1 MVSRMDRNIVKEILR
16 ECYPRNLNPN
26 ENFVMYVVK
35 LLLLDPNWDIT
46 ENVLTSRSNV
56 QKLVYHIINQLESK
70 DSVEMMTLKM
80 QFYFMWS
87 TDNIDQVLS
96 SHRSSLF
103 RRLTPIRDQICITI
117 PPSAETEMDV
127 LKRLIVVYVV
137 FLSGLGNPMKEEVF
151 LEGLCALKSIMNDEE
166 IKEFCEYPQEQKESQ
181 LEELSRVVS
190 GIRLFNRYCDKG
202 GAGIP
207 NLTDMFK
214 EAVKVVKEEMSIA
227 LIKILSKVNT
237 LTNVFEKY
245 YALRKSTKMY
255 FLENVFP
262 SHVDPEYVEQ
272 CKDMLIHFRQYEL
285 FIRKVMQCID
295 SLNEKVS
302 EIEEELQ
309 VLLEHIFKVVS
320 SRLSVPVVV
329 IFPLFNQLSNLW
341 TNLQHQVILLSRY
354 STIVSNLENYSKSM
368 EFNQTFFD
376 DLLRTKIND
385 ENRLRERTSVCLIP
399 TSTIAIFLGE
409 EDNGSDENIIDLD
422 SIEYEYLG
430 FCCWK
435 LVETGGI
442 LFPGIPQIGVSY
454 YNNKY
459 YALSSAEAFTC
470 FSKKPDEYVNHVLN
484 LARRKPQ
491 LIHFLGLHESLSAM
505 SDVKRL
511 VEEKHFFKKT
521 ENKGI
526 QSDDSYTIPA
536 NKTRHYKWNVW
547 DLKREVLLMCNLTKC
562 KTTSTQTVKSH
573 STNSIR
579 TTTVISR
586 EQDTQTHV
594 DKFTNVPAPSN
605 FVFGLRGRKD
615 DKQFVID
622 LTRSI
627 TK

>member
-1 MVSRMDRNIVKEILR
+1 MLPQEFSSKRKLR
-16 ECYPRNLNPN
+16 H
-26 ENFVMYVVK
+26 VK

-87 TDNIDQVLS
+87 TENIDQVLLN
-96 SHRSSLF
+96 HRSSLF
-103 RRLTPIRDQICITI
+103 RRLTLIRDEICSAI
-117 PPSAETEMDV
+117 PPSKEAEMDK
-127 LKRLIVVYVV
+127 LKRLIVVYIV

-166 IKEFCEYPQEQKESQ
+166 IKEFCEYPQEQKVMQ
-181 LEELSRVVS
+181 LEELNRVVG
-190 GIRLFNRYCDKG
+190 GIRLFNRFCDKG

-207 NLTDMFK
+207 NLTEMFK
-214 EAVKVVKEEMSIA
+214 EAVRVVKEEMSIA
-227 LIKILSKVNT
+227 LIKILGKVNT

-245 YALRKSTKMY
+245 YALRKGKIY

-285 FIRKVMQCID
+285 FVRRVMQCID

-302 EIEEELQ
+302 DIEEELQ
-309 VLLEHIFKVVS
+309 AALDHIFKVVS
-320 SRLSVPVVV
+320 SRLSVPVVI
-329 IFPLFNQLSNLW
+329 IFPLFNDLSNLW
-341 TNLQHQVILLSRY
+341 TGLQHQVILLSRY
-354 STIVSNLENYSKSM
+354 SQIVSNLENYSKLM
-368 EFNQTFFD
+368 DFNQTFFD
-376 DLLRTKIND
+376 DLLRTQTND

-399 TSTIAIFLGE
+399 TSTIAIFIGGDDE
-409 EDNGSDENIIDLD
+409 NGSDENIIDLD
-422 SIEYEYLG
+422 SIDYEYLG

-459 YALSSAEAFTC
+459 YALSSAEAFAC
-470 FSKKPDEYVNHVLN
+470 FSKKPDEYVNQVLN

-491 LIHFLGLHESLSAM
+491 LIHFLGLHESLSAV
-505 SDVKRL
+505 SDIKRL

-521 ENKGI
+521 ETKGT
-526 QSDDSYTIPA
+526 QSQDRYMYPA
-536 NKTRHYKWNVW
+536 GKTKNYKWNVW
-547 DLKREVLLMCNLTKC
+547 DLKRELLLLCNLTKC

-579 TTTVISR
+579 TMTVTSR
-586 EQDTQTHV
+586 EEDTQTHV
-594 DKFTNVPAPSN
+594 DKYTNVPVPSN
-605 FVFGLRGRKD
+605 FIFGLRGRKD

-622 LTRSI
+622 LTRSV
-627 TK
+627 TKSE